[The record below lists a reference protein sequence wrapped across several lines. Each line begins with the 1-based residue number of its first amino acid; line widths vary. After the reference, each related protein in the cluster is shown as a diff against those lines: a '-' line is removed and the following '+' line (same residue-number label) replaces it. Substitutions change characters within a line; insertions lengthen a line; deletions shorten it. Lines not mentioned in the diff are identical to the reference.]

1 MYARFTILL
10 ALLLHGRS
18 LAAQIRASEHA
29 AVEQTIDGT
38 TITLEFY
45 RPMARGRTLFGDR
58 GGVVRSGEAW
68 TPGANWATTIE
79 ASRDIWLGGQRLPK
93 GRYGVWLIP
102 RDTGDWTLFLDREVR
117 RFHTMRAKPDSAVM
131 RLAVQPVHGS
141 SLEGLLWYFPF
152 VGGDTAAL
160 RLHWGSTMIDVPLRV
175 DPSKPQTL
183 AAEERATYVGRYR
196 LSWPGAGIPDNVVE
210 ILEAPNGIRG
220 RSTPPIM
227 PSTDTDFDLFQTG
240 QDRFRVVVH
249 RDGKPFDTEWMELHF
264 DVSNGRATSIEILN
278 PKGTRVM
285 GRAVRL
291 PRTG

>member
-1 MYARFTILL
+1 VSSHGATVSVASVAANRTMFTVPLPRRSRAASGAEPLRLLSHAFRGGRHDGSVRATSRLEDADMYARFTILL

-18 LAAQIRASEHA
+18 LAAQIRASEQA

-183 AAEERATYVGRYR
+183 AA
-196 LSWPGAGIPDNVVE
+196 
-210 ILEAPNGIRG
+210 
-220 RSTPPIM
+220 
-227 PSTDTDFDLFQTG
+227 
-240 QDRFRVVVH
+240 
-249 RDGKPFDTEWMELHF
+249 
-264 DVSNGRATSIEILN
+264 
-278 PKGTRVM
+278 
-285 GRAVRL
+285 
-291 PRTG
+291 